1 MNPTFIGV
9 KSRVKSEA
17 ESGAKNGVVR
27 LGAAP
32 ACTGARV
39 HPRARS
45 FGRLCVVLCALLAS
59 AACSFPL
66 NGKGEVAAYDFGT
79 AAGAREGAPRLRQP
93 LLVYDVGGPAWMDTA
108 SIHYRLAYRDASRP
122 QAYAG
127 SRWVMSPAAL
137 LTNRL
142 RQRLAGAGG
151 GVILPTDG
159 LRAPVALR
167 VELDEFTQVF
177 DAENRSRAV
186 VRLRASLVGSRSLIA
201 QKAFSVDKAAASH
214 DAEGGVRALTAASDK
229 VLEQLLDWVAASL
242 KG

>member
-1 MNPTFIGV
+1 MNPTCIGV
-9 KSRVKSEA
+9 KSGVR
-17 ESGAKNGVVR
+17 SGAKSGVVR

-32 ACTGARV
+32 ACIGSRV

-45 FGRLCVVLCALLAS
+45 FGRLCVVVCALLAS
-59 AACSFPL
+59 AACSLPL
-66 NGKGEVAAYDFGT
+66 NGKGEVAAYDFGA
-79 AAGAREGAPRLRQP
+79 AAGAREGGQRLRQP
-93 LLVYDVGGPAWMDTA
+93 LLVYEVSGPAWMDSA

-127 SRWVMSPAAL
+127 SRWVMPPAAL

-142 RQRLAGAGG
+142 RQRLAGTGG

-201 QKAFSVDKAAASH
+201 QKSFSVDKAAASP
-214 DAEGGVRALTAASDK
+214 DAEGGVRALTAASDE

>member
-1 MNPTFIGV
+1 MNPTVGH
-9 KSRVKSEA
+9 
-17 ESGAKNGVVR
+17 GVVQGAVWSVR
-27 LGAAP
+27 CGAAP
-32 ACTGARV
+32 PCV
-39 HPRARS
+39 PRS
-45 FGRLCVVLCALLAS
+45 MPMFLPVCALLAALL
-59 AACSFPL
+59 AAGCSL
-66 NGKGEVAAYDFGT
+66 SLSGKGEVAAYDFGT
-79 AAGAREGAPRLRQP
+79 AAGTHEGRRRLRQP
-93 LLVYDVGGPAWMDTA
+93 LLVYEVSGPAWMDTA

-142 RQRLAGAGG
+142 RQRLTGAGG

-159 LRAPVALR
+159 LRAPASLR

-201 QKAFSVDKAAASH
+201 QKAFGVDKAAASQ
-214 DAEGGVRALTAASDK
+214 DAEGGVRALTAASDE
-229 VLEQLLDWVAASL
+229 VLEQLLDWVAVSM
-242 KG
+242 KK

>member
-1 MNPTFIGV
+1 MIPTSVGIKSGV
-9 KSRVKSEA
+9 KS
-17 ESGAKNGVVR
+17 GVVR
-27 LGAAP
+27 FGAAP
-32 ACTGARV
+32 ACIDSRV
-39 HPRARS
+39 HPRVRS

-59 AACSFPL
+59 ACSLGL

-79 AAGAREGAPRLRQP
+79 APGAREGRPRLRQP
-93 LLVYDVGGPAWMDTA
+93 LLVYEVGGPAWMDSA

-127 SRWVMSPAAL
+127 SRWVMAPAAL
-137 LTNRL
+137 LTSRL

-159 LRAPVALR
+159 LRVPVALR
-167 VELDEFTQVF
+167 VELDEFTHVF

-201 QKAFSVDKAAASH
+201 QKAFSVDRAAASQ
-214 DAEGGVRALTAASDK
+214 DAEGGVRALTAASDEA
-229 VLEQLLDWVAASL
+229 LDQLLDWVAASL

>member
-1 MNPTFIGV
+1 MNQASIVV
-9 KSRVKSEA
+9 KS
-17 ESGAKNGVVR
+17 GFVR
-27 LGAAP
+27 LGVAP
-32 ACTGARV
+32 ACAGARG
-39 HPRARS
+39 HPRACS

-59 AACSFPL
+59 ACSLPL
-66 NGKGEVAAYDFGT
+66 TGPGEVAAYDFGA
-79 AAGAREGAPRLRQP
+79 AAGAREGGPRLRQP
-93 LLVYDVGGPAWMDTA
+93 LLVYDVGGPAWMDSA

-127 SRWVMSPAAL
+127 SRWVMPPAAL

-186 VRLRASLVGSRSLIA
+186 VRLRASLVGSRSLVA
-201 QKAFSVDKAAASH
+201 QKAFSVDKAAATQ
-214 DAEGGVRALTAASDK
+214 DAEGGVRALTAASDE
-229 VLEQLLDWVAASL
+229 VLEQLLSWIAASL

>member
-1 MNPTFIGV
+1 MNPTAIGV
-9 KSRVKSEA
+9 
-17 ESGAKNGVVR
+17 KNGVVCY
-27 LGAAP
+27 GTAP
-32 ACTGARV
+32 AYTGARGD
-39 HPRARS
+39 PRSCS
-45 FGRLCVVLCALLAS
+45 FARLCVILCALLAS
-59 AACSFPL
+59 ACSLPL
-66 NGKGEVAAYDFGT
+66 NGTGEVAAYDFGA
-79 AAGAREGAPRLRQP
+79 AAGAREGGPRLSQP
-93 LLVYDVGGPAWMDTA
+93 LLVYDVGGPAWMDSA

-127 SRWVMSPAAL
+127 SRWVMPPAAL

-167 VELDEFTQVF
+167 LELDEFTQVF

-186 VRLRASLVGSRSLIA
+186 VRLRASLVGSRSLVA
-201 QKAFSVDKAAASH
+201 QRAFSVDKPAASQ
-214 DAEGGVRALTAASDK
+214 DAEGGVRALTAASDDL
-229 VLEQLLDWVAASL
+229 LEQLLDWIAASL

>member
-1 MNPTFIGV
+1 MNLTVIGV
-9 KSRVKSEA
+9 KSGVK
-17 ESGAKNGVVR
+17 SGAKRGVGC

-32 ACTGARV
+32 TYIDSRV
-39 HPRARS
+39 LPRARS
-45 FGRLCVVLCALLAS
+45 FGRLCVVLCALFAS
-59 AACSFPL
+59 ACSLPL

-79 AAGAREGAPRLRQP
+79 APGTREGGPRLRQP
-93 LLVYDVGGPAWMDTA
+93 LLVYEVSGPAWMDSA

-127 SRWVMSPAAL
+127 SRWVMPPAAL

-177 DAENRSRAV
+177 DAENRSRAM
-186 VRLRASLVGSRSLIA
+186 VRLRASLVGSGSLIA
-201 QKAFSVDKAAASH
+201 QKAFSVDKAVASQ
-214 DAEGGVRALTAASDK
+214 DAEGGVRALTAASDE
-229 VLEQLLDWVAASL
+229 VLDQLLDWVAASL

>member
-1 MNPTFIGV
+1 MRGI
-9 KSRVKSEA
+9 
-17 ESGAKNGVVR
+17 VR
-27 LGAAP
+27 LGTEP

-39 HPRARS
+39 HARARS
-45 FGRLCVVLCALLAS
+45 FGRLCVLVCVLLAS
-59 AACSFPL
+59 AACSLAL

-79 AAGAREGAPRLRQP
+79 AAAAREGGPRLPQP
-93 LLVYDVGGPAWMDTA
+93 LLVYEVSGPAWMDTA

-122 QAYAG
+122 HAYAG
-127 SRWVMSPAAL
+127 SRWVMPPAAL

-151 GVILPTDG
+151 GVILPSDG

-201 QKAFSVDKAAASH
+201 QKAFSVDKAAASQ
-214 DAEGGVRALTAASDK
+214 DAEGGVRALTAASDE
-229 VLEQLLDWVAASL
+229 VIEQLLDWVAATL